1 MKMKY
6 KVLHA
11 SIKALFNSKNLSINL
26 AAFGA
31 ATKYISIRGNQSAVN
46 MLLGHVD

>member
-1 MKMKY
+1 MKY
-6 KVLHA
+6 NNA
-11 SIKALFNSKNLSINL
+11 ACSIKALFNCKNLFINL